1 MTLSKIKSFQKN
13 LSVTSAEWNV
23 VVLDSFTQ
31 RFSDYLYQKYKL
43 PNIISPYLSF
53 KGINLDQFENF
64 FSPKLK
70 NLLPEPFLFKDLEKG
85 VKRLADEVEN
95 LRPIGIFGDYDVDGA
110 TSAAMISS
118 YLEYC
123 GLKTFIHIPDR
134 FLEGYG
140 PNEKALKGLHQKG
153 AELIITVDCGISSFE
168 PLKAMSSVNIDLIVI
183 DHHIPDTTLPPAYA
197 IINPKRIDTHKGYE
211 DLCAAGVTF
220 IFLIGLNRELRQR
233 GFFKNKI
240 EPDLFSFL
248 DLVALGTVCDVV
260 PLIGVNRAFVKQGLS
275 IMKKRENP
283 GIKALCDISKINNAP
298 NTQALGFSL
307 GPRINAGGRI
317 GNSELG
323 VHLLKEK
330 DENKSI
336 EIATKLDDLNKKR
349 RFITSEL
356 ERSVVGQIEKIISNN
371 NDVIPSA
378 IVVYGHDYHEG
389 VIGIVAG
396 RMKETYNRPVCIIA
410 IDKNGIGK
418 GSGRSVFGIP
428 LGDIVIDA
436 LKAKILNSGGGHDM
450 AAGFSLKESNIKD
463 FNNFLIKK
471 IDQFMKQGIPCVS
484 YIAASVITIAG
495 CTLELADWI
504 NDLGPWGIGI
514 EEPKFI
520 ISNAK
525 ISSLRKFGS
534 NNEHVSFYISDS
546 SSKKL
551 KVKKFNILNSK
562 LNLVFNNFININ
574 FNFLGRL
581 NIDTWNNSK
590 SIELM
595 LDDIIFSDDT

>member
-13 LSVTSAEWNV
+13 LSLTGAEWNV
-23 VVLDSFTQ
+23 VALDNFTQ
-31 RFSDYLYQKYKL
+31 RFSDFLYQKYTL

-53 KGINLDQFENF
+53 KGINLDQFDNF

-95 LRPIGIFGDYDVDGA
+95 FRPIGIFGDYDVDGA

-140 PNEKALKGLHQKG
+140 PNEKALKGLYQKG

-183 DHHIPDTTLPPAYA
+183 DHHNPDTTLPPAYA

-260 PLIGVNRAFVKQGLS
+260 PLIGINRAFVKQGLS

-283 GIKALCDISKINNAP
+283 GIKALCDISKINDAP

-330 DENKSI
+330 DDIKSI

-356 ERSVVGQIEKIISNN
+356 ESSVVGQIEKMISNN
-371 NDVIPSA
+371 NDLIPSA

-410 IDKNGIGK
+410 IDKSGIGK

-436 LKAKILNSGGGHDM
+436 VKAKILSSGGGHDM
-450 AAGFSLKESNIKD
+450 AAGFSLKENNIDD
-463 FNNFLIKK
+463 FNTFLITK
-471 IDQFMKQGIPCVS
+471 IDQYMKQGIPSVS
-484 YIAASVITIAG
+484 YIAASVITVAG

-504 NDLGPWGIGI
+504 NNLGPWGIGI

-595 LDDIIFSDDT
+595 LDDIIYSDDT

>member
-13 LSVTSAEWNV
+13 LSLTGAEWNV
-23 VVLDSFTQ
+23 VALDNFTQ
-31 RFSDYLYQKYKL
+31 RFSDFLYQKYTL

-53 KGINLDQFENF
+53 KGINLDQFDNF

-95 LRPIGIFGDYDVDGA
+95 FRPIGIFGDYDVDGA

-140 PNEKALKGLHQKG
+140 PNEKALKGLYQKG

-183 DHHIPDTTLPPAYA
+183 DHHNPDTTLPPAYA

-260 PLIGVNRAFVKQGLS
+260 PLIGINRAFVKQGLS

-283 GIKALCDISKINNAP
+283 GIKALCDISKINDAP

-330 DENKSI
+330 DDVKSI

-356 ERSVVGQIEKIISNN
+356 ESSVVGQIEKMISNN
-371 NDVIPSA
+371 NDIIPSA

-410 IDKNGIGK
+410 IDKSGIGK

-436 LKAKILNSGGGHDM
+436 VKAKILSSGGGHDM
-450 AAGFSLKESNIKD
+450 AAGFSLKEDNIDD
-463 FNNFLIKK
+463 FNTFLITK
-471 IDQFMKQGIPCVS
+471 IDQYMKQGIPSVS
-484 YIAASVITIAG
+484 YIAASVITVAG

-504 NDLGPWGIGI
+504 NNLGPWGIGI

-595 LDDIIFSDDT
+595 LDDIIYSDDT

>member
-1 MTLSKIKSFQKN
+1 MTLSKIKLFQKN
-13 LSVTSAEWNV
+13 LSLTGAEWNV
-23 VVLDSFTQ
+23 VALDSFTQ
-31 RFSDYLYQKYKL
+31 RFSDYLYQKYEL

-95 LRPIGIFGDYDVDGA
+95 FRPIGIFGDYDVDGA

-140 PNEKALKGLHQKG
+140 PNEKALKGLYQKG

-183 DHHIPDTTLPPAYA
+183 DHHNPDTTLPPAYA

-260 PLIGVNRAFVKQGLS
+260 PLIGINRAFVKQGLS

-283 GIKALCDISKINNAP
+283 GIKALCDISKINDAP

-330 DENKSI
+330 DDIKSI

-356 ERSVVGQIEKIISNN
+356 ESSVVGQIEKMISNN
-371 NDVIPSA
+371 NDIIPSA

-410 IDKNGIGK
+410 IDKSGIGK

-436 LKAKILNSGGGHDM
+436 VKAKLLSSGGGHDM
-450 AAGFSLKESNIKD
+450 AAGFSLKENSIDD
-463 FNNFLIKK
+463 FNTFLITK
-471 IDQFMKQGIPCVS
+471 IDQYMKQGIPSVS
-484 YIAASVITIAG
+484 YIAASVITVAG

-504 NDLGPWGIGI
+504 NNLGPWGIGI

-595 LDDIIFSDDT
+595 LDDIIYSDDT

>member
-13 LSVTSAEWNV
+13 LSLTGAEWNV
-23 VVLDSFTQ
+23 VALDNFTQ
-31 RFSDYLYQKYKL
+31 RFSDFLYQKYTL

-53 KGINLDQFENF
+53 KGINLDQFDNF

-85 VKRLADEVEN
+85 VKRLSDEVEN
-95 LRPIGIFGDYDVDGA
+95 FRPIGIFGDYDVDGA

-140 PNEKALKGLHQKG
+140 PNEKALKGLYQKG

-183 DHHIPDTTLPPAYA
+183 DHHNPDTTLPPAYA

-260 PLIGVNRAFVKQGLS
+260 PLIGINRAFVKQGLS

-283 GIKALCDISKINNAP
+283 GIKALCDISKINDAP

-330 DENKSI
+330 DDIKSI

-356 ERSVVGQIEKIISNN
+356 ESSVVGQIEKMISNN
-371 NDVIPSA
+371 NDIIPSA

-410 IDKNGIGK
+410 IDKNGFGK

-436 LKAKILNSGGGHDM
+436 VKAKILSSGGGHDM
-450 AAGFSLKESNIKD
+450 AAGFSLKEDNIDD
-463 FNNFLIKK
+463 FNTFLITK
-471 IDQFMKQGIPCVS
+471 IDQYMKQGIPSVS
-484 YIAASVITIAG
+484 YIAASVITVAG

-504 NDLGPWGIGI
+504 NNLGPWGIGI

-595 LDDIIFSDDT
+595 LDDIIYSDDT

>member
-1 MTLSKIKSFQKN
+1 MTLSKIKLFQKN
-13 LSVTSAEWNV
+13 LSLTGAEWNV
-23 VVLDSFTQ
+23 VALDSFTQ
-31 RFSDYLYQKYKL
+31 RFSDYLYQKYEL

-53 KGINLDQFENF
+53 KGINLDQFDNF

-95 LRPIGIFGDYDVDGA
+95 FRPIGIFGDYDVDGA

-123 GLKTFIHIPDR
+123 SLKTFIHIPDR

-140 PNEKALKGLHQKG
+140 PNEKALKGLYQKG

-183 DHHIPDTTLPPAYA
+183 DHHNPDTTLPPAYA

-260 PLIGVNRAFVKQGLS
+260 PLIGINRAFVKQGLS

-283 GIKALCDISKINNAP
+283 GIKALCDISKINDAP

-330 DENKSI
+330 NDIKSI

-356 ERSVVGQIEKIISNN
+356 ESSVVGQIEKMISNN
-371 NDVIPSA
+371 NDIIPSA

-410 IDKNGIGK
+410 IDKSGIGK

-436 LKAKILNSGGGHDM
+436 VKAKILSSGGGHDM
-450 AAGFSLKESNIKD
+450 AAGFSLKENNIDD
-463 FNNFLIKK
+463 FNTFLITK
-471 IDQFMKQGIPCVS
+471 IDQYMKQGIPSVS
-484 YIAASVITIAG
+484 YIAASVITVAG

-504 NDLGPWGIGI
+504 NNLGPWGIGI

-595 LDDIIFSDDT
+595 LDDIIYSDDT

>member
-1 MTLSKIKSFQKN
+1 MTLSKIKLFQKN
-13 LSVTSAEWNV
+13 LSLTGAEWNV
-23 VVLDSFTQ
+23 VALDSFTQ
-31 RFSDYLYQKYKL
+31 RFSDYLYQKYEL

-95 LRPIGIFGDYDVDGA
+95 FRPIGIFGDYDVDGA
-110 TSAAMISS
+110 TSAAMIAS

-140 PNEKALKGLHQKG
+140 PNEKALKGLYQKG

-183 DHHIPDTTLPPAYA
+183 DHHNPDTTLPPAYA

-260 PLIGVNRAFVKQGLS
+260 PLIGINRAFVKQGLS

-283 GIKALCDISKINNAP
+283 GIKALCDISKINDAP

-330 DENKSI
+330 DDIKSI

-356 ERSVVGQIEKIISNN
+356 ESSVVGQIEKMISNN
-371 NDVIPSA
+371 NDIIPSA

-410 IDKNGIGK
+410 IDKSGIGK

-436 LKAKILNSGGGHDM
+436 VKAKILSSGGGHDM
-450 AAGFSLKESNIKD
+450 AAGFSLKENNIDD
-463 FNNFLIKK
+463 FNTFLITK
-471 IDQFMKQGIPCVS
+471 IDQYMKQGIPSVS
-484 YIAASVITIAG
+484 YIAASVITVAG

-504 NDLGPWGIGI
+504 NNLGPWGIGI

-595 LDDIIFSDDT
+595 LDDIIYSDDT

>member
-13 LSVTSAEWNV
+13 LSLTGAEWNV
-23 VVLDSFTQ
+23 VALDNFTQ
-31 RFSDYLYQKYKL
+31 RFSDFLYQKYTL
-43 PNIISPYLSF
+43 PNVISPYLSF
-53 KGINLDQFENF
+53 KGINLDQFDNF

-95 LRPIGIFGDYDVDGA
+95 FRPIGIFGDYDVDGA

-140 PNEKALKGLHQKG
+140 PNEKALKGLYQKG

-183 DHHIPDTTLPPAYA
+183 DHHNPDTTLPPAYA
-197 IINPKRIDTHKGYE
+197 IINPKRIDTHKGFE

-260 PLIGVNRAFVKQGLS
+260 PLIGINRAFVKQGLS

-283 GIKALCDISKINNAP
+283 GIKALCDISKINDAP

-330 DENKSI
+330 DDIKSI

-356 ERSVVGQIEKIISNN
+356 ESSVVGQIEKMISNN
-371 NDVIPSA
+371 NDIIPSA

-410 IDKNGIGK
+410 IDQSGIGK
-418 GSGRSVFGIP
+418 GSGRSIFGIP

-436 LKAKILNSGGGHDM
+436 VKAKILSSGGGHDM
-450 AAGFSLKESNIKD
+450 AAGFSLKEDNIDD
-463 FNNFLIKK
+463 FNTFLITK
-471 IDQFMKQGIPCVS
+471 IDQYMKQGIPSVS
-484 YIAASVITIAG
+484 YIAASVITVAG

-504 NDLGPWGIGI
+504 NNLGPWGIGI

-595 LDDIIFSDDT
+595 LDDIIYSDDT

>member
-1 MTLSKIKSFQKN
+1 MTLSKIKLFQKN
-13 LSVTSAEWNV
+13 LSFTGAEWNV
-23 VVLDSFTQ
+23 VALDSFTQ
-31 RFSDYLYQKYKL
+31 RFSDYLYQKYEL

-95 LRPIGIFGDYDVDGA
+95 FRPIGIFGDYDVDGA

-140 PNEKALKGLHQKG
+140 PNEKALKGLYQKG

-183 DHHIPDTTLPPAYA
+183 DHHNPDTTLPPAYA

-211 DLCAAGVTF
+211 DLCAVGVTF

-260 PLIGVNRAFVKQGLS
+260 PLIGINRAFVKQGLS

-283 GIKALCDISKINNAP
+283 GIKALCDISKINDAP

-330 DENKSI
+330 DEIKSI

-356 ERSVVGQIEKIISNN
+356 ESSVVGQIEKMISNN
-371 NDVIPSA
+371 NDIIPSA

-410 IDKNGIGK
+410 IDKSGIGK

-436 LKAKILNSGGGHDM
+436 VKAKILSSGGGHDM
-450 AAGFSLKESNIKD
+450 AAGFSLKENNIDD
-463 FNNFLIKK
+463 FNTFLITK
-471 IDQFMKQGIPCVS
+471 IDQYMKQGIPSVS
-484 YIAASVITIAG
+484 YIAASVITVAG

-504 NDLGPWGIGI
+504 NNLGPWGIGI

-595 LDDIIFSDDT
+595 LDDIIYSDDT

>member
-1 MTLSKIKSFQKN
+1 MTLSKIKLFQKN
-13 LSVTSAEWNV
+13 LSLTGAEWNV
-23 VVLDSFTQ
+23 VALDSFTQ
-31 RFSDYLYQKYKL
+31 RFSDYLYQKYEL

-95 LRPIGIFGDYDVDGA
+95 FRPIGIFGDYDVDGA

-140 PNEKALKGLHQKG
+140 PNEKALKGLYQKG

-183 DHHIPDTTLPPAYA
+183 DHHNPDTTLPPAYA

-260 PLIGVNRAFVKQGLS
+260 PLIGINRAFVKQGLS

-283 GIKALCDISKINNAP
+283 GIKALCDISKINDAP

-330 DENKSI
+330 DDIKSI

-356 ERSVVGQIEKIISNN
+356 ESSVVGQIEKMISNN
-371 NDVIPSA
+371 NDIIPSA

-410 IDKNGIGK
+410 IDKSGIGK

-436 LKAKILNSGGGHDM
+436 VKAKILSSGGGHDM
-450 AAGFSLKESNIKD
+450 AAGFSLKENNIDD
-463 FNNFLIKK
+463 FNHFLITK
-471 IDQFMKQGIPCVS
+471 IDQYMKQGIPSVS
-484 YIAASVITIAG
+484 YIAASVITVAG

-504 NDLGPWGIGI
+504 NNLGPWGIGI

-595 LDDIIFSDDT
+595 LDDIIYSDDT

>member
-13 LSVTSAEWNV
+13 LSLTGAEWNV
-23 VVLDSFTQ
+23 VALDNFTQ
-31 RFSDYLYQKYKL
+31 RFSDFLYQKYTL

-53 KGINLDQFENF
+53 KGINLDQFDNF

-95 LRPIGIFGDYDVDGA
+95 FRPIGIFGDYDVDGA

-140 PNEKALKGLHQKG
+140 PNEKALKGLYQKG

-183 DHHIPDTTLPPAYA
+183 DHHNPDTTLPPAYA

-260 PLIGVNRAFVKQGLS
+260 PLIGINRAFVKQGLS

-283 GIKALCDISKINNAP
+283 GIKALCDISKINDAP

-330 DENKSI
+330 DDIKSI

-356 ERSVVGQIEKIISNN
+356 ESSVVGQIEKIISNN
-371 NDVIPSA
+371 NDLIPSA

-410 IDKNGIGK
+410 IDKSGVGK

-428 LGDIVIDA
+428 LGDIVLDA
-436 LKAKILNSGGGHDM
+436 VKAKILSSGGGHDM
-450 AAGFSLKESNIKD
+450 AAGFSLKENNIDD
-463 FNNFLIKK
+463 FNTFLITK
-471 IDQFMKQGIPCVS
+471 IDQYMKQGIPSVS
-484 YIAASVITIAG
+484 YIAASVITVAG

-504 NDLGPWGIGI
+504 NNLGPWGIGI

-595 LDDIIFSDDT
+595 LDDIIYSDDT

>member
-13 LSVTSAEWNV
+13 LSLTGAEWNV
-23 VVLDSFTQ
+23 VALDNFTQ
-31 RFSDYLYQKYKL
+31 RFSDFLYQKYTL

-53 KGINLDQFENF
+53 KGINLDQFDNF

-95 LRPIGIFGDYDVDGA
+95 FRPIGIFGDYDVDGA

-140 PNEKALKGLHQKG
+140 PNEKALKGLYQKG

-183 DHHIPDTTLPPAYA
+183 DHHNPDTTLPPAYA

-260 PLIGVNRAFVKQGLS
+260 PLIGINRAFVKQGLS

-283 GIKALCDISKINNAP
+283 GIKALCDISKINDAP

-330 DENKSI
+330 DDIKSI

-356 ERSVVGQIEKIISNN
+356 ESSVVGQIEKMISNN
-371 NDVIPSA
+371 NDIIPSA

-410 IDKNGIGK
+410 IDKSGIGK

-436 LKAKILNSGGGHDM
+436 VKAKILSSGGGHDM
-450 AAGFSLKESNIKD
+450 AAGFSLKENNIDD
-463 FNNFLIKK
+463 FNTFLITK
-471 IDQFMKQGIPCVS
+471 IDQYMKQGIPSVS
-484 YIAASVITIAG
+484 YIAASVITVAG

-504 NDLGPWGIGI
+504 NNLGPWGIGI

-595 LDDIIFSDDT
+595 LDDIIYSDDT

>member
-1 MTLSKIKSFQKN
+1 MALSKIKSFQKN

-23 VVLDSFTQ
+23 VALDSFTQ

-95 LRPIGIFGDYDVDGA
+95 FRPIGIFGDYDVDGA

-240 EPDLFSFL
+240 EPDLFGFL

-323 VHLLKEK
+323 VYLLKEK

-336 EIATKLDDLNKKR
+336 EIAAKLDDLNKKR

-436 LKAKILNSGGGHDM
+436 LKAKILSSGGGHDM

-484 YIAASVITIAG
+484 YI
-495 CTLELADWI
+495 DQ
-504 NDLGPWGIGI
+504 
-514 EEPKFI
+514 
-520 ISNAK
+520 
-525 ISSLRKFGS
+525 
-534 NNEHVSFYISDS
+534 
-546 SSKKL
+546 
-551 KVKKFNILNSK
+551 
-562 LNLVFNNFININ
+562 
-574 FNFLGRL
+574 FLL
-581 NIDTWNNSK
+581 
-590 SIELM
+590 
-595 LDDIIFSDDT
+595 

>member
-1 MTLSKIKSFQKN
+1 MTLSKIKLFQKN
-13 LSVTSAEWNV
+13 LSLTGAKWNV
-23 VVLDSFTQ
+23 VALDSFTQ
-31 RFSDYLYQKYKL
+31 RFSDYLYQKYEL

-95 LRPIGIFGDYDVDGA
+95 FRPIGIFGDYDVDGA

-140 PNEKALKGLHQKG
+140 PNEKALKGLYQKG

-183 DHHIPDTTLPPAYA
+183 DHHNPDTTLPPAYA

-260 PLIGVNRAFVKQGLS
+260 PLIGINRAFVKQGLS

-283 GIKALCDISKINNAP
+283 GIKALCDISKINDAP

-330 DENKSI
+330 DDIKSI

-356 ERSVVGQIEKIISNN
+356 ESSVVGQIEKMISNN
-371 NDVIPSA
+371 NDIIPSA

-410 IDKNGIGK
+410 IDKSGIGK

-436 LKAKILNSGGGHDM
+436 VKAKILSSGGGHDM
-450 AAGFSLKESNIKD
+450 AAGFSLKENNIDD
-463 FNNFLIKK
+463 FNTFLITN
-471 IDQFMKQGIPCVS
+471 IDQYMKQGIPSVS
-484 YIAASVITIAG
+484 YIAASVITVAG

-504 NDLGPWGIGI
+504 NNLGPWGIGI

-590 SIELM
+590 SMELM
-595 LDDIIFSDDT
+595 LDDIIYSDDT

>member
-1 MTLSKIKSFQKN
+1 MTLSKIKLFQKN
-13 LSVTSAEWNV
+13 LSFTGAEWNV
-23 VVLDSFTQ
+23 VALDSFTQ
-31 RFSDYLYQKYKL
+31 RFSDYLYQKYEL

-95 LRPIGIFGDYDVDGA
+95 FRPIGIFGDYDVDGA

-140 PNEKALKGLHQKG
+140 PNEKALKGLYQKG

-183 DHHIPDTTLPPAYA
+183 DHHNPDTTLPPAYA

-260 PLIGVNRAFVKQGLS
+260 PLIGINRAFVKQGLS

-283 GIKALCDISKINNAP
+283 GIKALCDISKINDAP

-330 DENKSI
+330 DDVKSI

-356 ERSVVGQIEKIISNN
+356 ESSVVGQIEKMISNN
-371 NDVIPSA
+371 NDIIPSA

-410 IDKNGIGK
+410 IDKSGNGK

-436 LKAKILNSGGGHDM
+436 VKAKILSSGGGHDM
-450 AAGFSLKESNIKD
+450 AAGFSLKENNIDD
-463 FNNFLIKK
+463 FNHFLITK
-471 IDQFMKQGIPCVS
+471 IDQYMKQGIPSVS
-484 YIAASVITIAG
+484 YIAASVITVAG

-504 NDLGPWGIGI
+504 NNLGPWGIGI

-595 LDDIIFSDDT
+595 LDDIIYSDDT

>member
-13 LSVTSAEWNV
+13 LSVTSAEWNIV
-23 VVLDSFTQ
+23 ALDSFTQ

-95 LRPIGIFGDYDVDGA
+95 FRPIGIFGDYDVDGA

-471 IDQFMKQGIPCVS
+471 IDQFMKHGIPCVS

-595 LDDIIFSDDT
+595 LDDIIYSDDT

>member
-1 MTLSKIKSFQKN
+1 MTLSKIKLFQKN
-13 LSVTSAEWNV
+13 LSLTGAEWNV
-23 VVLDSFTQ
+23 VALDSFTQ
-31 RFSDYLYQKYKL
+31 RFSDYLYQKYEL

-53 KGINLDQFENF
+53 KGINLDQFDNF

-95 LRPIGIFGDYDVDGA
+95 FRPIGIFGDYDVDGA

-140 PNEKALKGLHQKG
+140 PNEKALKGLYQKG

-183 DHHIPDTTLPPAYA
+183 DHHNPDTTLPPAYA

-260 PLIGVNRAFVKQGLS
+260 PLIGINRAFVKQGLS

-283 GIKALCDISKINNAP
+283 GIKALCDISKINDAP

-330 DENKSI
+330 DDIKSI

-356 ERSVVGQIEKIISNN
+356 ESSVVGQIEKMISNN
-371 NDVIPSA
+371 NDIIPSA

-410 IDKNGIGK
+410 IDKSGIGK

-436 LKAKILNSGGGHDM
+436 VKAKILSSGGGHDM
-450 AAGFSLKESNIKD
+450 AAGFSLKENNIDD
-463 FNNFLIKK
+463 FNTFLITK
-471 IDQFMKQGIPCVS
+471 IDQYMKQGIPSVS
-484 YIAASVITIAG
+484 YIAASVITVAG

-504 NDLGPWGIGI
+504 NNLGPWGIGI

-595 LDDIIFSDDT
+595 LDDIIYSDDT

>member
-23 VVLDSFTQ
+23 VALDSFTQ

-95 LRPIGIFGDYDVDGA
+95 FRPIGIFGDYDVDGA

-240 EPDLFSFL
+240 EPDLFGFL

-336 EIATKLDDLNKKR
+336 EIATKLDNLNKKR

-356 ERSVVGQIEKIISNN
+356 ERSVVGQIEKIISSN
-371 NDVIPSA
+371 NDIIPSA

-436 LKAKILNSGGGHDM
+436 LKAKILSSGGGHDM

-484 YIAASVITIAG
+484 YVAASVITIAG

-504 NDLGPWGIGI
+504 NNLGPWGIGI

-595 LDDIIFSDDT
+595 LDDIIYSDDT